1 MTELPLLLVLV
12 VVTIV
17 FGLAGLWQ
25 VQAGRARQNQLY
37 LQAARLDARAGLFVE
52 FLDRLDTTLRATPPG
67 RTMGRRLRAAMVPMR
82 VLDFTLLMAAGAV
95 AIMVLLSSVV
105 PLPIAAIAAAL
116 AFWVAWWVLGLLRER
131 RVLAF
136 VLQQPELARLLAN
149 AGSSGLSLPAAIA
162 LAGDELEEPAAT
174 ELRVVSE
181 QLRLGVPLAQALTD
195 LTERMHSRE
204 VGVLTRT
211 LILQFAMG
219 GDLVAALRTL
229 ADTLDARRDLL
240 RELTTLLAPSRLS
253 GVLVATVGVGSLALI
268 ETLGPGTI
276 ETMVTT
282 PVGLALLG
290 VSGAIFAVAFWLVGR
305 ITRVDI

>member
-116 AFWVAWWVLGLLRER
+116 AFWAAWWVLGLLRER